1 MRSGWRAQSHAKAC
15 WPRRCS
21 PRAWQIEQSA
31 CSTFWT
37 SPHQLPKCR
46 RLIQYALIPLWALG
60 SGSCFTPNSFLSLAL
75 PWGSPARRPSS
86 TVLQAPLKLNPARDA
101 SERAAAAAAAAAAAH
116 EMSQTMLS
124 L

>member
-46 RLIQYALIPLWALG
+46 RLIQYALIPTALG
-60 SGSCFTPNSFLSLAL
+60 SGFRVLFYPQLLSVSSIAL
-75 PWGSPARRPSS
+75 GQPCAQTQQHGPAGTFETQPC
-86 TVLQAPLKLNPARDA
+86 QG
-101 SERAAAAAAAAAAAH
+101 
-116 EMSQTMLS
+116 
-124 L
+124 